1 MQILRSLAALDG
13 IPAGLVRSLLAQRF
27 ADLSQDEPYDPA
39 LHGFFV
45 VVEAGDSLDDIE
57 RACGCKLLSKRYV
70 PARFGDAS
78 FVPDW
83 EFCEFH
89 AGTDGEHGCFEAV
102 FILSDDGFG
111 VVLVTPDVDEVNP
124 ALRTMCRTFALAEP
138 EARKDCQTP
147 ELP

>member
-27 ADLSQDEPYDPA
+27 AELSQDEPYDPA

-57 RACGCKLLSKRYV
+57 RACGCKLLSKRYG
-70 PARFGDAS
+70 PARFGDAD

-89 AGTDGEHGCFEAV
+89 AADGSPGCFEAV
-102 FILSDDGFG
+102 FVLSDDGFG
-111 VVLVTPDVDEVNP
+111 VVLVTPDVDDVNP

-138 EARKDCQTP
+138 EASKDRQTP